1 MGYFLPEC
9 NSGAHHYSGDTCN
22 ATMPIAS
29 NATCGRPPVHE
40 CGYDGCDFNYQNKQL
55 TDILTIG
62 GAALGWCIC
71 KYPNL
76 NKLYR
81 YFHLVAEI
89 CVTDLKNNSFWL
101 NSIIDL
107 SKSQNLSI
115 LKNALSI
122 VIRIHTTY

>member
-29 NATCGRPPVHE
+29 NATCGRPPVYE

-71 KYPNL
+71 KKIFINYIL
-76 NKLYR
+76 ALY
-81 YFHLVAEI
+81 I
-89 CVTDLKNNSFWL
+89 I
-101 NSIIDL
+101 SI
-107 SKSQNLSI
+107 
-115 LKNALSI
+115 
-122 VIRIHTTY
+122 